1 LKKRTKKLLLLR
13 LHDVIFMAFYYTALG
28 LTYSRL
34 AREISPAER
43 KKFNHDFTWRT
54 KISRRDC
61 VLFVKS
67 FVRHVPSWLNFFA
80 PACQM
85 CLTGA
90 DTLITPRATPSQ
102 KS

>member
-1 LKKRTKKLLLLR
+1 
-13 LHDVIFMAFYYTALG
+13 MAFYYTALG

-43 KKFNHDFTWRT
+43 KKFNHDGTKHTKDFTKRT
-54 KISRRDC
+54 QSLRDI
-61 VLFVKS
+61 
-67 FVRHVPSWLNFFA
+67 FVRHVPSWLNFFV